1 MVATHPTLSQT
12 VIIVNELGLHARSAA
27 KIAQLA
33 QEAQSNVWIKVAD
46 EVADATSILDILTFA
61 CAKGSQ
67 ITVAVDDPSD
77 RSVLERIVKL
87 VENGFGE

>member
-1 MVATHPTLSQT
+1 M
-12 VIIVNELGLHARSAA
+12 IVNELGLHARSAA
-27 KIAQLA
+27 KIAKLA
-33 QEAQSNVWIKVAD
+33 QEARSNVWIKMGD
-46 EVADATSILDILTFA
+46 EAADATSILDILTLG

-67 ITVAVDDPSD
+67 ITVVVDDPID